1 MQEFIQN
8 AVKQL
13 GISESTAKSATGG
26 LLGLIQKNVPGG
38 DFSKLMG
45 ALPGAQDLL
54 SKFGGGASA
63 APASGGGG
71 GMLGGMLGKAAAMVG
86 GDVGK
91 GLNLANMLQGS
102 GLSLDKAGGFV
113 GMFMNFV
120 KSKAGDGVAQGIL
133 GKLPDLAKLV
143 K

>member
-1 MQEFIQN
+1 MQEFIQM

-13 GISESTAKSATGG
+13 GISEGTAQNATGG

-54 SKFGGGASA
+54 SKFGGGGS

-71 GMLGGMLGKAAAMVG
+71 GLLGGMLGKAAAMVG
-86 GDVGK
+86 GDLGK
-91 GLNLANMLQGS
+91 GLSLASIVQGS
-102 GLSLDKAGGFV
+102 GLSMDKAGGFV
-113 GMFMNFV
+113 SLFMNFV
-120 KSKAGDGVAQGIL
+120 KSKAGDGTVQGLL